1 MLKITTVKTL
11 SSIYLFLLSYT
22 VSAQVKSPIQY
33 KSYWPNGLVNTI
45 TYNDGVY
52 NQGIWNL
59 YDSTGSLIQQD
70 KFINGNKF
78 YLNKW
83 VNGNQT
89 IIDGNGELTEYYI
102 NGVLKSYG
110 KIKKGK
116 KYGLWHQYYINGNI
130 ESIIE
135 YVEWEGIYKS
145 ELEYHAKLIAS
156 FDSTGNIIG
165 SKGSGIILKID
176 STGLIVEKSFYTNNF
191 KDSMH
196 IYYNTGLIKSIQ
208 LVNKTMHIEWERASY
223 YPNGFICYEML
234 NSLDT
239 VILKSYY
246 PNGQLKK
253 IVKSFKDS
261 EYRIYYNFN
270 GEILKEETC
279 TVTFILN
286 DNFEEYCVFDCV
298 TK

>member
-1 MLKITTVKTL
+1 MKTL
-11 SSIYLFLLSYT
+11 GSLYFMLILNSA
-22 VSAQVKSPIQY
+22 SAQFKNLAQETL
-33 KSYWPNGLVNTI
+33 YWANGNLKAI
-45 TYNDGVY
+45 SYNDGVY
-52 NQGIWNL
+52 NQGIWES
-59 YDSTGSLIQQD
+59 YDTTGILIQQD
-70 KFINGNKF
+70 KYINGNKF

-83 VNGNQT
+83 VNGNQI

-156 FDSTGNIIG
+156 YDSSGNIIG

-196 IYYNTGLIKSIQ
+196 TFYNTGLLKSIR

-223 YPNGFICYEML
+223 YPSGFICYEML

-253 IVKSFKDS
+253 VVKSFKDS

>member
-1 MLKITTVKTL
+1 MLLVN
-11 SSIYLFLLSYT
+11 LLS
-22 VSAQVKSPIQY
+22 AQNANLTKN
-33 KSYWPNGLVNTI
+33 KLYWPNGHIKAI

-52 NQGIWNL
+52 NQGIWDL
-59 YDSTGSLIQQD
+59 YDSIGSLIQQD
-70 KFINGNKF
+70 KYINGNKF

-83 VNGNQT
+83 VNGNQI

-102 NGVLKSYG
+102 NGLIKSYG

-156 FDSTGNIIG
+156 YDSSGNIIG

-196 IYYNTGLIKSIQ
+196 TFYNTGLLKSIR

-223 YPNGFICYEML
+223 YPSGFICYEML

-270 GEILKEETC
+270 GEILKEET
-279 TVTFILN
+279 
-286 DNFEEYCVFDCV
+286 YCYLYI
-298 TK
+298 KR